1 MSEFPAGSCPAP
13 KSGSHR
19 EWYTL
24 GWGIPRVP
32 GGNRPLMSPASLLG
46 YPRTVPSMNF
56 ADQGGLAPFLYF
68 LTQDCLV
75 WGPACRVGAEEGV
88 AGLDLHYI

>member
-32 GGNRPLMSPASLLG
+32 GGNRPLMLPASLLG

-56 ADQGGLAPFLYF
+56 ADQGGLAPLSLLPDPGLF
-68 LTQDCLV
+68 
-75 WGPACRVGAEEGV
+75 GVGTSM
-88 AGLDLHYI
+88 